1 MARLTRALT
10 PRMYRGWRRVS
21 TGEFLTRCS
30 FASGPATHF
39 AMAEVKVGR
48 EMAMSRD
55 ESVVCGDTVV
65 GPRSPPDGVMGAAH
79 TTVGT

>member
-1 MARLTRALT
+1 
-10 PRMYRGWRRVS
+10 
-21 TGEFLTRCS
+21 
-30 FASGPATHF
+30 
-39 AMAEVKVGR
+39 MAEVKVGR